1 MQALC
6 GIIAVR
12 HLESRDI
19 LIHVES
25 KVEKERLKYNTQWI
39 ARIRASATIKKHTY
53 RVLVHSIRVADFSRS
68 AGQTN
73 VKLIK
78 KENRQLHSELNIKSV
93 A

>member
-1 MQALC
+1 MQVPC
-6 GIIAVR
+6 GIIAAR
-12 HLESRDI
+12 QLGSRDI

-25 KVEKERLKYNTQWI
+25 KAEKERLKYNTQWI

-53 RVLVHSIRVADFSRS
+53 RVLVYSIRVTDFPRS

-78 KENRQLHSELNIKSV
+78 KENRQLHSELNVKSV